1 MTSLTKCKLGE
12 TFQVLK
18 VEGKP
23 KTQKF
28 LFSLGCSE
36 GASVTV
42 ISKIASSYVIHLR
55 DSRYAIDD
63 KMAKTIW
70 VK

>member
-1 MTSLTKCKLGE
+1 MTSLTKCRLGE
-12 TFQVLK
+12 TFEVGK
-18 VEGKP
+18 VEGKT

-36 GASVTV
+36 GAAVTL
-42 ISKIASSYVIHLR
+42 ISKIASSYVIHVK

-63 KMAKTIW
+63 KMAKSIW